1 MVPKSVKILRSIVIV
16 KEGAVC
22 VGTRAPCQINV
33 SNHHGSDMEKNEEE
47 KDEKP
52 VDDAN
57 QKRARIQLDSVPRTL
72 GCSAPSSLPSSQQ
85 TDEMG
90 GNVPGCKPLAIL
102 LRLRVTQIVAGILFV
117 LLGTVACLED
127 TTRYTLSVA
136 IPAGFL
142 SVLTAV
148 INIQAN
154 RKEYGM
160 GLLGVPTIQT
170 SSLMWSTRTLRS
182 RILTLLC
189 VGACLV
195 LLSLACLAA
204 SSRTNRNQAALGC
217 LQALTAMTILGTEAT
232 VVALKWHW
240 ATKQQCT

>member
-1 MVPKSVKILRSIVIV
+1 
-16 KEGAVC
+16 
-22 VGTRAPCQINV
+22 
-33 SNHHGSDMEKNEEE
+33 MENEEDKE
-47 KDEKP
+47 NDTKTVEDG
-52 VDDAN
+52 N

-72 GCSAPSSLPSSQQ
+72 GCSAPSSIPSSQQ
-85 TDEMG
+85 TDETG
-90 GNVPGCKPLAIL
+90 GNIPGCRPLAVL

-160 GLLGVPTIQT
+160 GLLGVSAAHT

-189 VGACLV
+189 TGACLV

-204 SSRTNRNQAALGC
+204 SSRTNKNQAALGC
-217 LQALTAMTILGTEAT
+217 LQALTSMTILGTEAA
-232 VVALKWHW
+232 VIALRWHW
-240 ATKQQCT
+240 ATKHQST